1 MAKTNLRDRV
11 ATLEVAKKRVAN
23 AKGARTLAEQWVAN
37 LEAKLG
43 EMEIKL
49 AKVETVVSTKDKE
62 VADLM
67 VALEESE
74 NKFYDLGFAD
84 AENSSKPIMFKLWRY
99 GFNKGWMVAVNAL
112 GIPKDSPFRDPEQIP
127 YLEPHFFPSKIRPC
141 EGRRK
146 PEHESLD

>member
-1 MAKTNLRDRV
+1 MAKTNLRDKV
-11 ATLEVAKKRVAN
+11 ATLEVAEKRVAD

-49 AKVETVVSTKDKE
+49 AKVKTVVSTKDKE
-62 VADLM
+62 AADLM

-127 YLEPHFFPSKIRPC
+127 YLEPLLLPVQDPPMP
-141 EGRRK
+141 RK
-146 PEHESLD
+146 KKARA